1 MLDTSSIKFDNTS
14 LDVDKMEFADMHDE
28 IDQFL
33 AELPDNIKS
42 SRSKLAPYEK
52 EIFELKR
59 RGCTEAV
66 ILLFLAQKRNV
77 KVAQSTLNFFI
88 RSRLKNT
95 RNHIES
101 AASKQRKSPER
112 PNWMTKKAL
121 DEIF

>member
-1 MLDTSSIKFDNTS
+1 MN
-14 LDVDKMEFADMHDE
+14 DE

-33 AELPDNIKS
+33 AELPDSIKP
-42 SRSKLAPYEK
+42 SRSILAPHEK

-59 RGCTEAV
+59 RGCTETV
-66 ILLFLAQKRNV
+66 ILLFLEQKRNI

-95 RNHIES
+95 HNHIES
-101 AASKQRKSPER
+101 TASKPRKSPDNGKR